1 MKKIFV
7 LFLTG
12 IVGFSISSCKK
23 YLDVNSNPNQAT
35 AGTPELVLPAA
46 ITSVANQTWGVSPS
60 TPTGNALGQSYNFY
74 GSQVAGYLANG
85 GGVSGWGA
93 IISYNYSSTDQQGLW
108 NVSYDI
114 ATDIQYVIN
123 NTEGKPEYAQ
133 HNAAAKVLKAYVFQ
147 RLVDQYGDIP
157 YSQALKG
164 VENVTPAYDKAADV
178 YKALADLCDASIAAF
193 KANPTATTPF
203 RTSDV
208 MFASGT
214 TNDAEITRW
223 IQLANTIKL
232 RLILRAGD
240 KVAFTNKTFDP
251 AGFLTEDALVNP
263 GFVKGNGKQNPG
275 WNMFTYSFAG
285 AAIGAGAQYVP
296 TPFVMGFYD
305 GKKLTDAARAN
316 VTYSK
321 GLETPTNQ
329 LGSQLSTAGRGV
341 VPNSWF
347 KGTSAT
353 SYESVGIFKG
363 PDAAQPFFLAADSY
377 LLQAEGAL
385 KGLVAGNVKDYFDL
399 GIQQSFK
406 YLYKNSTGALGAG
419 RTPDVDA
426 RAYQAANANSYLANI
441 NLAASPE
448 QQLEAIITQKYI
460 ALNLI
465 FGDEAWNEYR
475 RTGYP
480 RNNTAVG
487 ASAVETFISTETES
501 TAPDRLPTRLLY
513 PSTEFTYN
521 SANVPSDINKY
532 STKIFWA
539 K

>member
-7 LFLTG
+7 LFLSGVVG
-12 IVGFSISSCKK
+12 ISISSCKK
-23 YLDVNSNPNQAT
+23 YLDVNTNTNQAT
-35 AGTPELVLPAA
+35 VSTPQLVLPQA
-46 ITSVANQTWGVSPS
+46 ITSVANQTWGVAPT
-60 TPTGNALGQSYNFY
+60 TPDGNALGQSFNFY
-74 GSQVAGYLANG
+74 GSQVVGYLANG

-93 IISYNYSSTDQQGLW
+93 IISYNYAATDQQGLW
-108 NVSYDI
+108 NITYDI
-114 ATDIQYVIN
+114 ANDIEFVIN
-123 NTEGKPEYAQ
+123 NTEGLPEYAQ

-147 RLVDQYGDIP
+147 RLVDQYGDVP

-164 VENVTPAYDKAADV
+164 LDNVTPTYDKAADI
-178 YKALADLCDASIAAF
+178 YKNLADLCDASIATF

-203 RTSDV
+203 RTGDV
-208 MFASGT
+208 MFGSGT
-214 TNDAEITRW
+214 TTASEITRW

-232 RLILRAGD
+232 RLIVRAGD
-240 KVAFTNKTFDP
+240 KVAFTNRTFDP

-263 GFVKGNGKQNPG
+263 GYVKANGKQNPG

-305 GKKLTDAARAN
+305 GKKLNDPARAN
-316 VTYSK
+316 VTYKS
-321 GLETPTNQ
+321 GAATPTNQ
-329 LGSQLSTAGRGV
+329 LGSQLSTAGRGAN
-341 VPNSWF
+341 PNSWF
-347 KGTSAT
+347 RGTSSTA
-353 SYESVGIFKG
+353 YESVGIFKG
-363 PDAAQPFFLAADSY
+363 PDAAQPMFLAADSY
-377 LLQAEGAL
+377 FLQAEGAL
-385 KGLVAGNVKDYFDL
+385 KGIIPGDVREFFDL
-399 GIQQSFK
+399 GIQQSFR

-426 RAYQAANANSYLANI
+426 KAYQAANANSYLANLG
-441 NLAASPE
+441 LATTPE

-460 ALNLI
+460 ALNMI

-487 ASAVETFISTETES
+487 ASPVETFISTATES
-501 TAPDRLPTRLLY
+501 SAPDRLPTRLLY

-521 SANVPSDINKY
+521 AANVPSDINKY